1 MLEIEKFKKIFE
13 GSYNAY
19 GQTRKTEEYD
29 ERGKHKT
36 KSVIVK
42 QSVTDQM
49 WSDHLLGTDPALAII
64 PINEDSKCK

>member
-1 MLEIEKFKKIFE
+1 MIEIKKYKNIFE

-36 KSVIVK
+36 KSVITK
-42 QSVTDQM
+42 QPVTDQM
-49 WSDHLLGTDPALAII
+49 WADHLLGSDPAL
-64 PINEDSKCK
+64 